1 MSRLM
6 ICLFAFGLSLIAC
19 ANAGAEEVEHPI
31 YRSWARHPIGTTI
44 TLKSVTTA
52 GGQTIV
58 TTKKTTLVRL
68 TESSAE
74 LETTMT
80 SDGTG
85 KVVQSPSQ
93 SYTQRRMF
101 PLFAGMT
108 KDDVGK
114 PPKGSTQGEETIK
127 LAGRDFKTQW
137 FDSNGQTEAGKS
149 QTRTWMSDE
158 VPGKLVKAVTQ
169 VPSAKNT
176 TTVEL
181 IELKIPASK

>member
-1 MSRLM
+1 
-6 ICLFAFGLSLIAC
+6 
-19 ANAGAEEVEHPI
+19 
-31 YRSWARHPIGTTI
+31 
-44 TLKSVTTA
+44 
-52 GGQTIV
+52 
-58 TTKKTTLVRL
+58 
-68 TESSAE
+68 
-74 LETTMT
+74 MT

-93 SYTQRRMF
+93 SYTQPQMF
-101 PLFAGMT
+101 PLVRR
-108 KDDVGK
+108 DDERRRGET
-114 PPKGSTQGEETIK
+114 PERFNSQGEETIK

-181 IELKIPASK
+181 IELKIPESK